1 MDFESFVRRE
11 HRLSAHSLLS
21 MHMRLTGLATTFP
34 ESDLVLAFHPDQ
46 NRGEYHS
53 LTRIHVQY
61 AEFATNLC
69 HK

>member
-1 MDFESFVRRE
+1 
-11 HRLSAHSLLS
+11 LS
-21 MHMRLTGLATTFP
+21 MHMRLIGLATTFP
-34 ESDLVLAFHPDQ
+34 KSDLVLAFHPDQ

-61 AEFATNLC
+61 AEIATNLC